1 MRYSGSVT
9 VELDPLVA
17 LDARV
22 LDTEALEHVLAA
34 LDVKDLAE
42 LRRLVELGRAFRNV
56 ADEVSPDDAVVRYVL
71 DA

>member
-34 LDVKDLAE
+34 LDVPDLAE
-42 LRRLVELGRAFRNV
+42 LRRFVAYGRTFLLVLAAMDIGIELPPDAPRA
-56 ADEVSPDDAVVRYVL
+56 
-71 DA
+71 